1 MLTKASQELLN
12 KGLSNL
18 PVEMMQSI
26 VASRI
31 KVLLLLSKEV
41 SPKSKTL
48 VNFESLCCNMDMS
61 IIDVNVEINIADF
74 CSVITVADPG
84 VFL

>member
-1 MLTKASQELLN
+1 MISKTSQELLN
-12 KGLSNL
+12 KGSSNL
-18 PVEMMQSI
+18 PVELMFSI

-31 KVLLLLSKEV
+31 KVFLLLSEEV

-61 IIDVNVEINIADF
+61 IFSI
-74 CSVITVADPG
+74 
-84 VFL
+84 VFRKANRSSE